1 MYAPAPVL
9 SATAASLAHHRSGRL
24 LSAPIPPAIFYPRPS
39 LSRLIENERP
49 SGLAV
54 GRCTVMLGPQA
65 GGLRVRR
72 ARPVLYRQ
80 QGARSGGA
88 GRGSRPQ
95 GSRSDLIGPLYFHVI
110 ARWAGRTGDPPPSP
124 GFGAVWSIAAPHL
137 GQPPRP
143 GSPRGPQYSCS
154 GPLGT
159 FVNTRCMNFL
169 KKKNTK
175 FFFFTF

>member
-9 SATAASLAHHRSGRL
+9 SATAASLAGLAHHRSGRL

-54 GRCTVMLGPQA
+54 GRCTVMLGPEA

-110 ARWAGRTGDPPPSP
+110 AAAGRSSP
-124 GFGAVWSIAAPHL
+124 LAWIWCGLEPHL
-137 GQPPRP
+137 GQHPRP
-143 GSPRGPQYSCS
+143 GSRLGARPTISQQYSCS

-169 KKKNTK
+169 KKKILI
-175 FFFFTF
+175 FF